1 MHIICDQ
8 KQDHFWSGWFRILTA
23 QPVNCAKWQN
33 DFSKFRPGWW
43 QFCWMTGVKFNSIH
57 SILVRF
63 LHITQFTVCA
73 AKNLTVFVA
82 NSPRC
87 LEWSSMVA
95 AVSRALRELTEPC
108 LGWTREPR
116 RQPKS
121 LGARR
126 QLDSQATANN
136 VLPARRF
143 WLGLH
148 LLTHPPTHPH
158 PHRSSTPK
166 FVTPTA
172 LSCIDN
178 SWRSTTLS
186 PPKKLTSSTANL
198 EWCHVHFIRDSYSTF
213 IRRVIGPSKNS
224 MELFCKAKFE
234 FKSTWNRDSATSHH
248 KHPVCQSPAGD
259 AEKLTNVWSMY
270 FGTNRIIDNWHRCLG
285 VMWRKRKNYFD
296 K

>member
-1 MHIICDQ
+1 MSGQIE
-8 KQDHFWSGWFRILTA
+8 KQLQQWHMIKHQLHRTVTTILA
-23 QPVNCAKWQN
+23 DA
-33 DFSKFRPGWW
+33 
-43 QFCWMTGVKFNSIH
+43 
-57 SILVRF
+57 
-63 LHITQFTVCA
+63 
-73 AKNLTVFVA
+73 LT
-82 NSPRC
+82 
-87 LEWSSMVA
+87 
-95 AVSRALRELTEPC
+95 
-108 LGWTREPR
+108 
-116 RQPKS
+116 
-121 LGARR
+121 
-126 QLDSQATANN
+126 
-136 VLPARRF
+136 
-143 WLGLH
+143 
-148 LLTHPPTHPH
+148 
-158 PHRSSTPK
+158 HRSSTPK

-198 EWCHVHFIRDSYSTF
+198 EWCHVHFIRDSYSTR